1 MKRCRW
7 EEHGVSKVHNSI
19 EEEQFRAGRRGYHT
33 HLS

>member
-1 MKRCRW
+1 MKRCRR